1 MSKPFFVLML
11 AAIALAGGGCAS
23 GPKTPPLSP
32 KGEVVAQGSGPLSF
46 RASERG
52 MVSVYDVNMNTVVHA
67 GGMMPG
73 SLIMTNPAAGNI
85 SVTDSGSTATQN
97 VYSGLNRSHRYEVWF
112 IPATGAATTY
122 PSR

>member
-1 MSKPFFVLML
+1 MSKQFFVLMF
-11 AAIALAGGGCAS
+11 AAIALAGGCAS

-52 MVSVYDVNMNTVVHA
+52 MVSVYDVNTNTVVHA
-67 GGMMPG
+67 SGLTPG
-73 SLIMTNPAAGNI
+73 SVIMTNPAVGNI
-85 SVTDSGSTATQN
+85 NVTDSGAGTQN
-97 VYSGLNRSHRYEVWF
+97 VYSGLNKSHRYEVWF
-112 IPATGAATTY
+112 IPATGATTY